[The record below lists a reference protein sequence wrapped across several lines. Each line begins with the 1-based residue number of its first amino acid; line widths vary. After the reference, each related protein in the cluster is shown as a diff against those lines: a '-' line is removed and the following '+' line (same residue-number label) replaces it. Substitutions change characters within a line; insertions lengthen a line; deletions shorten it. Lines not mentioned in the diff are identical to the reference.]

1 MVRGYVSVQDV
12 RLNVHPLVLLALVGL
27 VDVVGGKPIP
37 RAVEG
42 DVSRSTLRGKSKRA
56 FWSVDDSTS
65 REILKTRV

>member
-12 RLNVHPLVLLALVGL
+12 GMNVHPLVLLALVGL

-42 DVSRSTLRGKSKRA
+42 DVSRSTLRGKSKRKG
-56 FWSVDDSTS
+56 FLE
-65 REILKTRV
+65 R